1 MSLINLIEF
10 KTLGDDRGSL
20 ISLEQNKNIPFEIK
34 RIYYIFGTKEN
45 VSRGFHAHK
54 NLQQVAVCL
63 SGSCRFVLDNGE
75 KREDIILNSPDK
87 GLYISNYMWREMHD
101 FSPDCVLI
109 VLASD
114 FYLESDYIRNYDDFM
129 MACKNVYSSIK

>member
-54 NLQQVAVCL
+54 KLRQLAVCVR
-63 SGSCRFVLDNGE
+63 GSCRFVMDNGIQKE
-75 KREDIILNSPDK
+75 EIILNSPDK
-87 GLYISNYMWREMHD
+87 GLVIDTMQWHEMHD
-101 FSPDCVLI
+101 FSEDCIII
-109 VLASD
+109 VLAND
-114 FYLESDYIRNYDDFM
+114 YYDESDYIRNYENFRSF
-129 MACKNVYSSIK
+129 V